1 MKFVLTALAA
11 GILPLGAQE
20 LKHLTVPTS
29 TNAQPI
35 SVAAVEIVRELPY
48 NSIIH
53 LKGSVEIR
61 TPVCI
66 HTGPDN
72 QLRCDGSVVLRADE
86 ADIRED
92 TGRINASGHV
102 TVTREPYPVK

>member
-1 MKFVLTALAA
+1 M
-11 GILPLGAQE
+11 
-20 LKHLTVPTS
+20 
-29 TNAQPI
+29 
-35 SVAAVEIVRELPY
+35 EIVRDLPY
-48 NSIIH
+48 NSVIH
-53 LKGSVEIR
+53 LKGSVEIK

-66 HTGPDN
+66 KAGPDN

-92 TGRINASGHV
+92 TGSINASGHV